1 MADDRKHV
9 LILGGGFGGLHL
21 ALALEKSLARDD
33 DVNVT
38 LVNDQNYFQY
48 TPMLPEVVG
57 SDIELSHVVV
67 ATRQLFRHVS
77 FVKGTVKAIDLGN
90 KHVSVTHGLD
100 AAHVQEFEYDH
111 LAIALG
117 GITNFHHL
125 PGLKENALTMKTL
138 GDAIRLRNRMIEYLE
153 EADREPLAE
162 ERAAMLTF
170 VVAGGGFSGAETAAA
185 MTDFLRASCRF
196 YRNFSEHE
204 IRVVLAHPGDV
215 ILPELDARL
224 GTYAQSKMAEA
235 GVEIRL
241 KTKINGYVDDKVQ
254 LSDGS
259 SIAAKTLLWTAGV
272 SPSPLVEPLPCR
284 KERGGIAVDEYLQ
297 VPEWPGVWALGD
309 CATIPTRTSGQFYPP
324 TAQHAQAESKI
335 LAENIRAAIR
345 GGDKKPFVFRELGK
359 MAVIGRRS
367 GVANVLGVDISGP
380 IAWGMWRFLNRS
392 LMPGMERK
400 LRITLDWGL
409 DLLFPK
415 DLVQV
420 GIETAPTISTE
431 PSHQASPVGDITT
444 PKAAPTADRI

>member
-1 MADDRKHV
+1 MAADRKRV
-9 LILGGGFGGLHL
+9 LILGCGFGGLHL
-21 ALALEKSLARDD
+21 ALALEKSLARDE
-33 DVNVT
+33 DVTVT

-67 ATRQLFRHVS
+67 AARQLFRHVN

-90 KHVSVTHGLD
+90 KRVIVTHGLD
-100 AAHVQEFEYDH
+100 AAHDHEFAYDY

-125 PGLKENALTMKTL
+125 PGLAENALTMKTL
-138 GDAIRLRNRMIEYLE
+138 GDAICLRNRMIEYLE
-153 EADREPLAE
+153 EADREPAAE

-185 MTDFLRASCRF
+185 MNDFLKASCEF
-196 YRNFSEHE
+196 YRNLGVHE
-204 IRVVLAHPGDV
+204 MRVVLAHPGEV

-224 GTYAQSKMAEA
+224 GAYAQTRMAEA
-235 GVEIRL
+235 GVDVRL
-241 KTKINGYVDDKVQ
+241 KTKVDGYVDGKVQ

-259 SIAAKTLLWTAGV
+259 SIMAKTLLWTAGV

-284 KERGGIAVDEYLQ
+284 KEKGGIAVDEYLE

-309 CATIPTRTSGQFYPP
+309 CAMIPTRARGQFYPP
-324 TAQHAQAESKI
+324 TAQHAQAASKI
-335 LAENIRAAIR
+335 LAANLRAAIR
-345 GGDKKPFVFRELGK
+345 GGDKKPFVYQELGK

-367 GVANVLGVDISGP
+367 GVATILGVDVSGFF
-380 IAWGMWRFLNRS
+380 AWAMWRFVNRS
-392 LMPGMERK
+392 LMPGAERK
-400 LRITLDWGL
+400 LRITIDWAL
-409 DLLFPK
+409 DLLFPR

-420 GIETAPTISTE
+420 GIQTAPTISTD
-431 PSHQASPVGDITT
+431 PTGKPRPYSLRQTSP
-444 PKAAPTADRI
+444 

>member
-9 LILGGGFGGLHL
+9 LILGGGFAGLHL

-33 DVNVT
+33 DVTVT

-67 ATRQLFRHVS
+67 AARLLFRHVG
-77 FVKGTVKAIDLGN
+77 FVKGTVEAIDLGN
-90 KHVSVTHGLD
+90 RHVSVTYGLD

-111 LAIALG
+111 LVIALG

-125 PGLKENALTMKTL
+125 PGLEENALTMKTL

-153 EADREPLAE
+153 EADREPLPE
-162 ERAAMLTF
+162 QRAAMLTF

-185 MTDFLRASCRF
+185 MNDFLRASCRF
-196 YRNFSEHE
+196 YRNLSEHE
-204 IRVVLAHPGDV
+204 IRVVLAHPGGV

-224 GTYAQSKMAEA
+224 GTYAQSKMAE
-235 GVEIRL
+235 GGMEIRL
-241 KTKINGYVDDKVQ
+241 KTKVNGYVDDKVQ

-284 KERGGIAVDEYLQ
+284 KEKGGIAVDEYLEIPQ
-297 VPEWPGVWALGD
+297 WPGVWALGD
-309 CATIPTRTSGQFYPP
+309 CAMIPTRASGQFYPP

-359 MAVIGRRS
+359 MAVIGRRT

-380 IAWGMWRFLNRS
+380 IAWAMWRFLNRS

-420 GIETAPTISTE
+420 GIATAPTISTE
-431 PSHQASPVGDITT
+431 PSHQASPVS
-444 PKAAPTADRI
+444 AAADRI